1 MSSEPSSPH
10 AAHHCPDCG
19 APVERVPRNAVDFV
33 ASLFRSLQRYR
44 CTSCTWEGLLGGV
57 GSEVAA
63 APRGPVWRTRVLWF
77 VLGAAVALAGV
88 QGARMWRGKVAAKP
102 PHPTMVP
109 IGGAELRSQA
119 TPAGVD
125 FDGEPLPP
133 KDERVVEN
141 RTPLGLR
148 NSCSWGVPGANRY
161 RGSVEQALVAA
172 RLPPEVVKQIAQR
185 AERGWSTEEVAI
197 SRDGIH
203 TLDRRRDWGNSML
216 AMAFGTTL
224 CFNTRVNFAP
234 GHVEYGTLYQAADS
248 RGRNYTVIV
257 PYVCQNVAVLGERA
271 EIEGG
276 PPPNGAPE
284 PASLAL
290 TGVALAALAWSAR
303 RGAFRRRR

>member
-1 MSSEPSSPH
+1 MVDAAPH
-10 AAHHCPDCG
+10 IAHHCPDCG
-19 APVERVPRNAVDFV
+19 APVERVPRKAADFV
-33 ASLFRSLQRYR
+33 ASLFRPLQRYR
-44 CTSCTWEGLLGGV
+44 CTNCSWEGLLGGV
-57 GSEVAA
+57 GETVAA
-63 APRGPVWRTRVLWF
+63 PPRGPIWQTRVLWF
-77 VLGAAVALAGV
+77 LFGATVALAGV
-88 QGARMWRGKVAAKP
+88 QGARMWRGKPSLP
-102 PHPTMVP
+102 PHPTLMP
-109 IGGAELRSQA
+109 MGGAELKSQS
-119 TPAGVD
+119 TPPGVD

-141 RTPLGLR
+141 RTPLTLR

-197 SRDGIH
+197 TRDGIH
-203 TLDRRRDWGNSML
+203 TIDRRRDWGNSML
-216 AMAFGTTL
+216 AMAFGTTM

-271 EIEGG
+271 EIEGT
-276 PPPNGAPE
+276 PPNGGAPE

-290 TGVALAALAWSAR
+290 TGLALAALAWSTR
-303 RGAFRRRR
+303 RSLRQRGRS